1 MSDVVKF
8 VFYYG
13 PGTVQTNEIG
23 VDLSDFQY
31 IEVPLQPQKHGLFV
45 SLQNG

>member
-13 PGTVQTNEIG
+13 PGTVQTNEIE

-31 IEVPLQPQKHGLFV
+31 IDVPLTAPKT
-45 SLQNG
+45 